1 MAMRVLRSGALG
13 AAAAALVPR
22 TCNAIKKAAENTHS
36 RANILARMSR
46 LLSHRKRQNLT
57 RDAVS
62 ERRLALSSY
71 SDVPCEAFRI
81 LLIHRTLP
89 GDIPQ
94 TSDEDVATGTAPVRR
109 P

>member
-1 MAMRVLRSGALG
+1 MPLRK
-13 AAAAALVPR
+13 PR
-22 TCNAIKKAAENTHS
+22 KT
-36 RANILARMSR
+36 RILAPTSSLACQDSYLTAKGR
-46 LLSHRKRQNLT
+46 NLT

-94 TSDEDVATGTAPVRR
+94 TSVRMWPPALR
-109 P
+109 PYCAHKMGVSNSLAGCEKSPGLLIPNV